1 VVLVRN
7 WLGIGLVI
15 WAAATAIFVPLGKFV
30 FGPDNRLPIAL
41 SAGLI
46 ILATFFGIYYFAR
59 RILGRGTSISL
70 ERGALL
76 GVCACLPGLVLDG
89 ALYAFN
95 GGRYPGLDAAASG
108 AMSAALLLAY
118 AAALAGTL
126 SAASSARRPTTVR
139 PSAQVGSRSGAS

>member
-1 VVLVRN
+1 MVIVRS

-46 ILATFFGIYYFAR
+46 ILATFFGIYYFALRLLR
-59 RILGRGTSISL
+59 RGESITV

-76 GVCACLPGLVLDG
+76 GVCTCLPGLVLDG
-89 ALYAFN
+89 ALYGFN
-95 GGRYPGLDAAASG
+95 GGRYPGLDAAASA
-108 AMSAALLLAY
+108 AMTPALLLAY
-118 AAALAGTL
+118 AAALAATL
-126 SAASSARRPTTVR
+126 SAASSARHPTTEPPSARVGSR
-139 PSAQVGSRSGAS
+139 PSAS